1 MYSAIG
7 QDAGQL
13 VCRDVVISGTAS
25 SVQLGGELD
34 RSTASRLEQLLD
46 RLRCDGH
53 RQVFLDLSGLEF
65 LSAAGLTV
73 FLRSAGQPHIQEF
86 RSICTRM
93 VVGCC
98 HK

>member
-13 VCRDVVISGTAS
+13 VCCDVVISGTAS

-46 RLRCDGH
+46 PAPL
-53 RQVFLDLSGLEF
+53 
-65 LSAAGLTV
+65 
-73 FLRSAGQPHIQEF
+73 
-86 RSICTRM
+86 
-93 VVGCC
+93 
-98 HK
+98 

>member
-34 RSTASRLEQLLD
+34 RSTASCLEQPLD
-46 RLRCDGH
+46 G
-53 RQVFLDLSGLEF
+53 
-65 LSAAGLTV
+65 SAVTV
-73 FLRSAGQPHIQEF
+73 TVRSFWTCPGWSFSAQPD
-86 RSICTRM
+86 
-93 VVGCC
+93 
-98 HK
+98 